1 MPRSALLTVLLAAL
15 LTAAALG
22 RLMAQTSPSAKAR
35 THRLRI
41 AELNCENL
49 FDTLHTEGHEDH
61 EFLPQAERQ
70 WDTRRYRRKLSMLAR
85 EIVSLC
91 STEPVDILALTE
103 VESDTALR
111 DLTQRTRL
119 SALNYKYIMTHG
131 SDRRG
136 INVALLY
143 REGSL
148 QPLSTRSLSWQQ
160 RAGIAYPT
168 RDALHVSGLVRS
180 GDTINIIICH
190 LPSQYGKKKSRQL
203 RSTIAA
209 ALRKY
214 TDSISAASTR
224 PCIVIIG
231 DMNTTPSSRTMQRD
245 LGARMLSP
253 GGGEELALPLEGDIE
268 GAPSLCNISNLRARP
283 TSPRGTY
290 RYRGHWD
297 MLDQCVVSS
306 DLLNPANSL
315 HVAGPTPVSIVSHAF
330 LMEDDRQYG
339 GQKPWR
345 TFLGPI
351 YHGGFSDHLPIVV
364 EFEY

>member
-15 LTAAALG
+15 LTAAAPG
-22 RLMAQTSPSAKAR
+22 RLMAQTSPSAEAR
-35 THRLRI
+35 PHRLRI

-61 EFLPQAERQ
+61 EFLPQSERQ

-148 QPLSTRSLSWQQ
+148 RPLSTRSLSWQQ

-180 GDTINIIICH
+180 GDTVNIIVCH

-231 DMNTTPSSRTMQRD
+231 DMNTTPGSRTMQRD
-245 LGARMLSP
+245 LGAQMIADPCFSP
-253 GGGEELALPLEGDIE
+253 SAGR
-268 GAPSLCNISNLRARP
+268 APTLYNISCLRADP

-306 DLLNPANSL
+306 DMLNQANSL

-345 TFLGPI
+345 TFLGPM

-364 EFEY
+364 EFELSGVRD

>member
-1 MPRSALLTVLLAAL
+1 MPQRSLLIVLLAAL
-15 LTAAALG
+15 LTAAAPIYLT
-22 RLMAQTSPSAKAR
+22 AQTPPSAETK
-35 THRLRI
+35 TQRLRI

-49 FDTLHTEGHEDH
+49 FDTLHTEGHDDH
-61 EFLPQAERQ
+61 EFLPQAERR
-70 WDTRRYRRKLSMLAR
+70 WNTRRYWHKLSMLAR
-85 EIVSLC
+85 EIVSL
-91 STEPVDILALTE
+91 SPMEPVDILALTE
-103 VESDTALR
+103 VESDTVLR
-111 DLTQRTRL
+111 DLTRRTRL
-119 SALNYKYIMTHG
+119 SRLNYRYIITHG

-148 QPLSTRSLSWQQ
+148 RPLTIKSICWQQ

-168 RDALHVSGLVRS
+168 RDALHVSGLLRS
-180 GDTINIIICH
+180 GDTANIIVCH
-190 LPSQYGKKKSRQL
+190 LPSQQGKKKSRQL
-203 RSTIAA
+203 RSIIAS
-209 ALRKY
+209 ALRSY
-214 TDSISAASTR
+214 TDSICAASTR

-231 DMNTTPSSRTMQRD
+231 DMNTTPNSRTMQRD
-245 LGARMLSP
+245 LGARMLSH
-253 GGGEELALPLEGDIE
+253 GGGEGLALPLEGDME

-315 HVAGPTPVSIVSHAF
+315 HVAGSTPVSIVSHSF
-330 LMEDDRQYG
+330 LMENDRQYG

-351 YHGGFSDHLPIVV
+351 YHGGFSDHLPIMV